1 MVGHTE
7 VEDDMSIQYIV
18 NDAGDPVSVVVPIG
32 EWQSLLE
39 KLQDAEPER
48 NDTEY
53 LLSSPAMRERL
64 LAAMKSTERRSW
76 EEVKDALG
84 L

>member
-32 EWQSLLE
+32 EWQTLME
-39 KLQDAEPER
+39 RLQEVEPER

-53 LLSSPAMRERL
+53 LLSNPAMKERL
-64 LAAMKSTERRSW
+64 LAAMQSTERMSW
-76 EEVKDALG
+76 DEVKDALG